1 LHSFCCFFTNSNHQ
15 NLTMSECMQL
25 RIVSRIPEIL
35 QAFLLDARKR
45 NLKERKVG
53 VITKCLIYFSTYK
66 VTLYIPWLL

>member
-1 LHSFCCFFTNSNHQ
+1 
-15 NLTMSECMQL
+15 MSECMQL
-25 RIVSRIPEIL
+25 RIVSCIPEIL

-66 VTLYIPWLL
+66 VTLYIPAAYLEQLQQCLVCDPGN